1 MTTNRQENRAKAR
14 KDAAQQAAK
23 LQATAEYLREY
34 RAWNWVWPGD
44 VDGRYD
50 ETLPR
55 NCWFT
60 GLAPRN
66 PNPRHGDIELLG
78 THPYFGPSKRTLK
91 RRKARRGLQA
101 AEASQL
107 ASHSVMTLRE

>member
-1 MTTNRQENRAKAR
+1 METNRQQNKAKAR

-23 LQATAEYLREY
+23 LQATAEYLQKHK
-34 RAWNWVWPGD
+34 AWNWVWPGD
-44 VDGRYD
+44 VGGKAD

-66 PNPRHGDIELLG
+66 PNSTHDGIELLG
-78 THPYFGPSKRTLK
+78 THPYFGPGKSTLK
-91 RRKARRGLQA
+91 RRKARRGLQT

-107 ASHSVMTLRE
+107 ASHSVMTMRE

>member
-1 MTTNRQENRAKAR
+1 MTNRQKKQAEKAR
-14 KDAAQQAAK
+14 QECR
-23 LQATAEYLREY
+23 LQAQAEYLKEH

-60 GLAPRN
+60 GLEPRN
-66 PNPRHGDIELLG
+66 PNSTRDGIELLG
-78 THPYFGPSKRTLK
+78 TQPYFGPGKSTLK

-107 ASHSVMTLRE
+107 ASHSVMTMVE